1 MQGHKR
7 GLVHLHRMYRPVR
20 MLRATIALLVAI
32 LVLAAL
38 SQRVSLRKTT
48 TIDTKPVSDASAAKK
63 LNAYN
68 SSIATSPLARVDRL
82 VFAAHLNAF
91 DANNLVQHAKLPSHV
106 QALLAAVA
114 DFVDHSEQPN
124 PNQGFL
130 QLKLRQNES
139 PPSVSSHPENTAV
152 PVKLSIVLTCVGFG
166 HTCSPTC
173 PSPTATL
180 LLHPMF
186 KILPIDCPGNG
197 SKLAK
202 TVYNA
207 STNALAAWKAAS
219 EWWANQMDKE
229 TLARS
234 AMLLL
239 SERVVGFETSDW
251 LWELLNRGKSSPH
264 AIAIS
269 GVLAH
274 GSPNSYRQTQNTNP
288 RSTVKSGWVQNVG
301 ITFRMSGLRATVDPP
316 EVKPGQEFD
325 WEWLP
330 KIVKPVP
337 VHFRQGFEAGSQGTL
352 LSDDRNN
359 GPTTTTTNASSRE
372 DEDEIFGVGGDVSI
386 VSLQAVMMSGGFHA
400 GYYDNALAVVD
411 LCLWAREN
419 GIDARSTGGQ
429 ACVVHGQSVALA
441 PFFDYDEL
449 YIHPT
454 LTRRLA
460 PEFVRQD
467 IDLMHE
473 RHGPTIL
480 AGILNN
486 LWLDKTV
493 TIVYDSVWGKGCSG
507 WSAEILPYLVALES
521 RVFSIVA
528 STTDKWCSGMYPYY
542 KGVIERQRLNP
553 IQHKP
558 SKEFPLIFIN
568 HVQGGFYSKYPSHN
582 WINNWF
588 VYLPSAQPW
597 FPVFVKPTIR
607 IGRSMTETNTLSK
620 NSYFPAGFAKGV
632 DQVWVP
638 APFLVDVFE
647 KTGGCR
653 KGSVKVAR
661 ETVDLLHFDAHRKSG
676 MRVPEDLRG
685 LRDSRWFEWLRRKE
699 DLNTAAGS
707 TFKEFAVGH
716 VAQDGSSEL
725 QNITVRSSG
734 TRNDKTL
741 VMKTRGEIYL
751 PAEDEPC
758 QFIFLAVFKW
768 EPRKDPEN
776 LIRAFLQTFGLDS
789 GVCLLISTKVAGRGV
804 DANQVHDHSRIYSAI
819 QKIVDEM
826 AWEHGWDPRGY
837 QPPAA
842 LHPTNAITY
851 VQNTPDSGHH
861 WAKKLKPV
869 GRPDRS
875 VTNLSKA
882 IKVTTQ
888 LREWEE
894 LPAMY
899 KVADAFVSSSHGEG
913 WGLPVHE
920 AMAMELPVIASATT
934 GHLAFLNSQNSWP
947 VALEMER
954 GKPKR
959 VKVPAESEQDFGP
972 LAHWDL
978 VDWKHLSA
986 MMLSVALQKCQMMDD
1001 ARRRGLDTLDA
1012 VRDEYEIGSKPRRAR
1027 AWLQQALSPNK
1038 VMREWTA
1045 LASEAV
1051 REKLSIK

>member
-1 MQGHKR
+1 MQQLLGHKR
-7 GLVHLHRMYRPVR
+7 GVVHLHRMYRPVR
-20 MLRATIALLVAI
+20 LLRASIALIVAI

-38 SQRVSLRKTT
+38 SKRKSNNHNAQ
-48 TIDTKPVSDASAAKK
+48 PVSDASIAP
-63 LNAYN
+63 LNADSVRKN
-68 SSIATSPLARVDRL
+68 SSIASSLARVDRL
-82 VFAAHLNAF
+82 IFAAHLNAF
-91 DANNLVQHAKLPSHV
+91 DANNLIKHALLPSHV

-114 DFVDHSEQPN
+114 DFADHFEQPN
-124 PNQGFL
+124 PTQEFL
-130 QLKLRQNES
+130 QLQLRQNQNPFS
-139 PPSVSSHPENTAV
+139 TSSNRDNTV
-152 PVKLSIVLTCVGFG
+152 PIKLSIVLTCVGFG
-166 HTCSPTC
+166 HTCTPTC
-173 PSPTATL
+173 PLPVATL
-180 LLHPMF
+180 SLHPMF

-202 TVYNA
+202 TTYNV

-219 EWWANQMDKE
+219 EWWSNQVDKE

-251 LWELLNRGKSSPH
+251 LWD
-264 AIAIS
+264 

-274 GSPNSYRQTQNTNP
+274 GSPTSYHQTQNANA
-288 RSTVKSGWVQNVG
+288 RSTVKFGWVQNVG
-301 ITFRMSGLRATVDPP
+301 ITFRMSGLRATVEPP
-316 EVKPGQEFD
+316 KAKPGEQYD

-337 VHFRQGFEAGSQGTL
+337 VNFRQGFEAGSQGTL
-352 LSDDRNN
+352 LSD
-359 GPTTTTTNASSRE
+359 AE

-386 VSLQAVMMSGGFHA
+386 VSLQAVMMSGGFHG

-419 GIDARSTGGQ
+419 GVDSQTTGTR
-429 ACVVHGQSVALA
+429 ACIVHGESIALA

-449 YIHPT
+449 YVHPT
-454 LTRRLA
+454 LTRRLS

-467 IDLMHE
+467 IDLMHA

-480 AGILNN
+480 AGILGN
-486 LWLDKTV
+486 LWLDKAV

-521 RVFSIVA
+521 RVFSMIA
-528 STTDKWCSGMYPYY
+528 STTDEWCSGMYPYY

-558 SKEFPLIFIN
+558 SKEYPLIFIN

-588 VYLPSAQPW
+588 MYLPSAQPW
-597 FPVFVKPTIR
+597 LPVFVKPTIR
-607 IGRSMTETNTLSK
+607 IGRSMTETNTLAK
-620 NSYFPAGFAKGV
+620 NSYFPAGFAKRV

-653 KGSVKVAR
+653 KGSVKLAR
-661 ETVDLLHFDAHRKSG
+661 ETVDLLHFDAHRRSG

-685 LRDSRWFEWLRRKE
+685 LRDARWFEWLRRSEE
-699 DLNTAAGS
+699 DLNAAS
-707 TFKEFAVGH
+707 LEVKEFAAGH
-716 VAQDGSSEL
+716 VAQAGSSEFK
-725 QNITVRSSG
+725 NITIKPNG
-734 TRNDKTL
+734 GGMDKPLQT
-741 VMKTRGEIYL
+741 KKARGEIYL
-751 PAEDEPC
+751 PTEDDPC
-758 QFIFLAVFKW
+758 QFIVLAVFKW

-804 DANQVHDHSRIYSAI
+804 DSNQVHDHTIIYSSI

-826 AWEHGWDPRGY
+826 VWEGDWDPRGY
-837 QPPAA
+837 QPPPASY
-842 LHPTNAITY
+842 PNDVISY
-851 VQNTPDSGHH
+851 VQNTPDSENH
-861 WAKKLKPV
+861 WDAKLKPLD
-869 GRPDRS
+869 RPNRS
-875 VTNLSKA
+875 ITHLSKA

-934 GHLAFLNSQNSWP
+934 GHLAFLNAQNSWP
-947 VALEMER
+947 VALEMEG
-954 GKPKR
+954 GKPRK
-959 VKVPAESEQDFGP
+959 VKVPAEAEQDFGP

-978 VDWKHLSA
+978 VDWRHLSA
-986 MMLSVALQKCQMMDD
+986 TMLSVVLQKCQMMDA
-1001 ARRRGLDTLDA
+1001 ARRRGLDALDA
-1012 VRDEYEIGSKPRRAR
+1012 VRGEYEVGSKPQRAR
-1027 AWLQQALSPNK
+1027 RWLQQELSPNK
-1038 VMREWTA
+1038 VMREWMR
-1045 LASEAV
+1045 LAADAV
-1051 REKLSIK
+1051 RETRRQ